1 VIHALREA
9 LEAFR
14 RAPLLTALSAAM
26 IGLSLLVVGL
36 FGVATWNV
44 TRVLDEVESRV
55 EIVAYLRDSAS
66 PAAVT
71 SLQEALA
78 ERPDVGEV
86 FYVSREQAL
95 QNARRDMSEFD
106 SIFSTL
112 DANPLPASLEIRM
125 VAEYRDADGVRGVA
139 AAAGESPIVED
150 VRYGADWLDK
160 VFLLRRV
167 AGAASVVLGA
177 TFGLVAAL
185 IIGAAVR
192 ISIFARREE
201 IEIMHLVGAADR
213 FIRGPFLLE
222 GLFTGILGGGGAL
235 AATFLVYRILSGRV
249 VQLEWIPPDWVA
261 GGLVA
266 GALLGMVASAFAVRR
281 YLRAA

>member
-1 VIHALREA
+1 MSHALREA
-9 LEAFR
+9 LAAFR

-44 TRVLDEVESRV
+44 NRVLDEVEDRV
-55 EIVAYLRDSAS
+55 EIVAYLRDSAA
-66 PAAVT
+66 PRDVT
-71 SLQEALA
+71 ALQEALA
-78 ERPDVGEV
+78 ERPDIAEV

-95 QNARRDMSEFD
+95 EVARLDMAEFD
-106 SIFSTL
+106 SIFSSL
-112 DANPLPASLEIRM
+112 DTNPLPASLEIRM
-125 VAEYRDADGVRGVA
+125 VPAYRDADGVRAVA
-139 AAAGESPIVED
+139 AVAGESPIVED
-150 VRYGADWLDK
+150 VRFGADWLDK

-167 AGAASVVLGA
+167 AGAASIVLGA

-192 ISIFARREE
+192 ISIFARKEE

-222 GLFTGILGGGGAL
+222 GLFTGILGGAAAL
-235 AATFLVYRILSGRV
+235 GATFLVYRILSGRV
-249 VQLEWIPPDWVA
+249 VQLAWIPVEWVA
-261 GGLVA
+261 AGLAA
-266 GALLGMVASAFAVRR
+266 GALLGMLASAVAVRR

>member
-9 LEAFR
+9 LAAFR
-14 RAPLLTALSAAM
+14 RAPLLTALSASM

-44 TRVLDEVESRV
+44 NRVLDEVESRV
-55 EIVAYLRDSAS
+55 EIVAYLRDSAT
-66 PAAVT
+66 ARDVT

-78 ERPDVGEV
+78 ERPDVAEV
-86 FYVSREQAL
+86 FYITREQAL
-95 QNARRDMSEFD
+95 QNARRDMAEFD
-106 SIFSTL
+106 SIFSSL
-112 DANPLPASLEIRM
+112 DTNPLQASLEIRM
-125 VAEYRDADGVRGVA
+125 VPDYRDADGVRAVA
-139 AAAGESPIVED
+139 AAAQQAPIVED
-150 VRYGADWLDK
+150 VRFGADWLDK

-167 AGAASVVLGA
+167 AGAASLVLGA

-192 ISIFARREE
+192 ISIFARKEE

-222 GLFTGILGGGGAL
+222 GLFTGILGGAAAL
-235 AATFLVYRILSGRV
+235 GATFLVYRILSGRV
-249 VQLEWIPPDWVA
+249 VQLAWIPPEWVA
-261 GGLVA
+261 IGLGA
-266 GALLGMVASAFAVRR
+266 GALLGMLASAVAVSR
-281 YLRAA
+281 YLRTA

>member
-1 VIHALREA
+1 MIHALREA
-9 LEAFR
+9 LAAFR

-44 TRVLDEVESRV
+44 NRVLDEVEDRV

-66 PAAVT
+66 PREVT
-71 SLQEALA
+71 ALQEALV
-78 ERPDVGEV
+78 ERPDVAEV

-95 QNARRDMSEFD
+95 QVARRDMAEFD
-106 SIFSTL
+106 SIFSSL
-112 DANPLPASLEIRM
+112 DTNPLPASLEIRM
-125 VAEYRDADGVRGVA
+125 VPAYRDADGVRAVA
-139 AAAGESPIVED
+139 AAAGEAPIVED
-150 VRYGADWLDK
+150 VRFGADWLDK

-192 ISIFARREE
+192 ISIFARKEE

-222 GLFTGILGGGGAL
+222 GLFTGMLGGAAAL
-235 AATFLVYRILSGRV
+235 GATFVVYRVLSGRV
-249 VQLEWIPPDWVA
+249 VELAWIPVEWVA
-261 GGLVA
+261 IGLAA
-266 GALLGMVASAFAVRR
+266 GALLGMMASAVAVRR
-281 YLRAA
+281 YLRTA

>member
-1 VIHALREA
+1 MIHALREA
-9 LEAFR
+9 LAAFR

-44 TRVLDEVESRV
+44 NRVLDEVEDRV

-66 PAAVT
+66 PREVT
-71 SLQEALA
+71 GLQEALV
-78 ERPDVGEV
+78 ERPDVAEV

-95 QNARRDMSEFD
+95 QVARRDMAEFD
-106 SIFSTL
+106 SIFSSL
-112 DANPLPASLEIRM
+112 DTNPLPASLEIRM
-125 VAEYRDADGVRGVA
+125 VPAYRDADGVRAVA
-139 AAAGESPIVED
+139 AAAGEAPIVED
-150 VRYGADWLDK
+150 VRFGADWLDK

-192 ISIFARREE
+192 ISIFARKEE

-222 GLFTGILGGGGAL
+222 GLFTGMLGGAAAL
-235 AATFLVYRILSGRV
+235 GATFVVYRVLSGRV
-249 VQLEWIPPDWVA
+249 VELAWIPVEWVA
-261 GGLVA
+261 IGLAA
-266 GALLGMVASAFAVRR
+266 GALLGMMASAVAVRR
-281 YLRAA
+281 YLRTA

>member
-1 VIHALREA
+1 MIHALREA
-9 LEAFR
+9 LAAFR

-44 TRVLDEVESRV
+44 SRVLDEVESRV

-71 SLQEALA
+71 ELQEALA
-78 ERPDVGEV
+78 ERLDVGEV

-106 SIFSTL
+106 SIFATL

-125 VAEYRDADGVRGVA
+125 VPEYRDADGVRGVA

-160 VFLLRRV
+160 IFLLRRV
-167 AGAASVVLGA
+167 AGAASIVLGT

-222 GLFTGILGGGGAL
+222 GLFTGILGGVAAL
-235 AATFLVYRILSGRV
+235 GATFIVYRILSGRV
-249 VQLEWIPPDWVA
+249 VQLAWIPPDWVA

-266 GALLGMVASAFAVRR
+266 GALLGMAASAFAVRR
-281 YLRAA
+281 YLRTA

>member
-9 LEAFR
+9 LAAFR

-44 TRVLDEVESRV
+44 NRVLDEVEDRV

-66 PAAVT
+66 PREVT
-71 SLQEALA
+71 GLQEALV
-78 ERPDVGEV
+78 ERPDVAEV

-95 QNARRDMSEFD
+95 QVARRDMAEFD
-106 SIFSTL
+106 SIFSSL
-112 DANPLPASLEIRM
+112 DTNPLPASLEIRM
-125 VAEYRDADGVRGVA
+125 VPAYRDADGVRAVA
-139 AAAGESPIVED
+139 AAAGEAPIVED
-150 VRYGADWLDK
+150 VRFGADWLDK

-192 ISIFARREE
+192 ISIFARKEE

-222 GLFTGILGGGGAL
+222 GLFTGMLGGAAAL
-235 AATFLVYRILSGRV
+235 GATFVVYRVLSGRV
-249 VQLEWIPPDWVA
+249 VELAWIPVEWVA
-261 GGLVA
+261 IGLAA
-266 GALLGMVASAFAVRR
+266 GALLGMMASAVAVRR
-281 YLRAA
+281 YLRTA